1 MSKKG
6 KAKNGNN
13 KAKHAK
19 LMAQKRNK
27 LKKEQE
33 LRKNKLKEMNAKM
46 HAAKISEKE
55 KEK

>member
-55 KEK
+55 K

>member
-6 KAKNGNN
+6 KTKNGNN

-27 LKKEQE
+27 LKKELE
-33 LRKNKLKEMNAKM
+33 LRKNTLKEMNAKM
-46 HAAKISEKE
+46 NAAKISETKE
-55 KEK
+55 